1 MLTTVQA
8 IDEIERKLE
17 TYREELARLE
27 QQRQDAERKQAVLK
41 NIPHW
46 LDDYCR
52 QQGLE
57 RADVYRALEKDIEKW
72 IKSRRGEAEGIH
84 QHLKSYFA
92 RVLSEGDTVPERRQ
106 QPPEPKL
113 PAGLYTNPYNGEQVI
128 KKTRAPRELREWV
141 QRYGLGAVET
151 WRK

>member
-1 MLTTVQA
+1 MQP
-8 IDEIERKLE
+8 INEIERKLE
-17 TYREELARLE
+17 QYREELTRLE
-27 QQRQDAERKQAVLK
+27 QKRQDAEQQQKALAGVPAL
-41 NIPHW
+41 

-52 QQGLE
+52 QHGLE
-57 RADVYRALEKDIEKW
+57 RADVYRVLEKDIERW
-72 IKSRRGEAEGIH
+72 IKARRGEQEGIH

-92 RVLSEGDTVPERRQ
+92 RVISEGDTVPARRQ
-106 QPPEPKL
+106 APPEPKL

>member
-1 MLTTVQA
+1 MQSLNN
-8 IDEIERKLE
+8 IEEKLE
-17 TYREELARLE
+17 QYREELARLE
-27 QQRQDAERKQAVLK
+27 QERQEAERKQAA
-41 NIPHW
+41 
-46 LDDYCR
+46 LDGVPAMLDHYCDQHDLQR
-52 QQGLE
+52 E
-57 RADVYRALEKDIEKW
+57 DIYRVLEKDIERW
-72 IKSRRGEAEGIH
+72 IKSRRGETEGIH

-92 RVLSEGDTVPERRQ
+92 RVISEGDTVPERRQ
-106 QPPEPKL
+106 QPAEPKL